1 MNNFNKKQDNIDAFI
16 ENDSIRFR
24 LRACCVIINENKVL
38 MMKNN
43 TEDYYYSVGGAIK
56 IGETIEEACLR
67 EVVEETGYSFEIDRL
82 LFIHENLFTHNN
94 KSCHEIAFYFLMKS
108 NDNINLL
115 CNTKDSNENA
125 YWIDISKYSEYK
137 AYPTFFST
145 ELQELPK
152 EVKTITTKR

>member
-1 MNNFNKKQDNIDAFI
+1 
-16 ENDSIRFR
+16 
-24 LRACCVIINENKVL
+24 
-38 MMKNN
+38 MKNN

-67 EVVEETGYSFEIDRL
+67 EVIEETGYSFQ
-82 LFIHENLFTHNN
+82 
-94 KSCHEIAFYFLMKS
+94 IAFYFLMKN
-108 NDNINLL
+108 NDNVNLL
-115 CNTKDSNENA
+115 CNSKNSNENA

-145 ELQELPK
+145 ELKELPK